1 MSVTL
6 VEENRSPFIIPL
18 IALPLPELLRLT
30 DATSNSS
37 RVFWASVVK
46 AAAITNRSVVPI
58 RFRIAPSEIKRF
70 ASKVWLTMLPSV

>member
-1 MSVTL
+1 MREARPAVSSIAGLTQAGL
-6 VEENRSPFIIPL
+6 SASQIIIPL

-46 AAAITNRSVVPI
+46 AAAMINRSVVPDS
-58 RFRIAPSEIKRF
+58 FPHS
-70 ASKVWLTMLPSV
+70 ASQAA